1 VVADERLLLFSA
13 LGGVLICFLLAPFLA
28 LLLIQDPRVLGEVFS
43 RPSLYTEMYSSLLV
57 LVEAS
62 LTSTLLLSIVGVP
75 LAYLLARYDF
85 RGKGVVES
93 IVDLPLMLPHTV
105 AGIMVLAAYG
115 SRGLLHLGLEDTF
128 WGIVAVMMFVSAPL
142 LVDSVRVAV
151 EKVDVMLEV
160 VARSLGAG
168 PLRAFATITLP
179 LSLNGVA
186 AGVVLAWARAVSE
199 VGALL
204 IVAYYPKTASILVLE
219 WLNTYGLR
227 YAAALS
233 LVLVCMSL
241 AFFAAFRLLRRG
253 GGAVLS
259 T

>member
-1 VVADERLLLFSA
+1 MDARSQFFLFSA
-13 LGGVLICFLLAPFLA
+13 LGSMLILFLLAPLIA
-28 LLLIQDPRVLGEVFS
+28 LLLVQDPRVLSQVFS
-43 RPSLYTEMYSSLLV
+43 EPSLYMEMEQSLIV
-57 LVEAS
+57 LLEAS
-62 LTSTLLLSIVGVP
+62 LTSTLLLAVLGIP
-75 LAYLLARYDF
+75 LAYVLARFDF

-93 IVDLPLMLPHTV
+93 IVDMPLMLPHTV

-115 SRGLLHLGLEDTF
+115 SRGLLRLGIEDTF
-128 WGIVAVMMFVSAPL
+128 WGVVAVMMFVSAPL

-168 PLRAFATITLP
+168 PLRVFASVTLP
-179 LSLNGVA
+179 LSMNGVA

-219 WLNTYGLR
+219 WLNTYGLP

-233 LVLVCMSL
+233 LVLVCISL
-241 AFFAAFRLLRRG
+241 AFFTAFRLLRRG
-253 GGAVLS
+253 GAVLS
-259 T
+259 R